1 MLNVLFTTINFY
13 MCSLYCFCFLSSRV
27 VQFTACFMTLLAL
40 IFIVNW
46 NFKLLNLHSILLCY
60 YCLCCCCPLIIIM
73 IIIYLLLLLFTHFF
87 VYSFIFIILSVYLF
101 CGLDLYKVQYFKS
114 SPHKD
119 ILHFILNAFKICK
132 MKYVNL

>member
-27 VQFTACFMTLLAL
+27 VQFTPCFMTLLAL

-46 NFKLLNLHSILLCY
+46 NFKLLNLQSILLCY

-73 IIIYLLLLLFTHFF
+73 IIIYYYYYLLIFLFIHLYLL
-87 VYSFIFIILSVYLF
+87 YYLF
-101 CGLDLYKVQYFKS
+101 IYFVVLTCIRYNTLSPLPTKDL
-114 SPHKD
+114 
-119 ILHFILNAFKICK
+119 LHFILNAFKICK

>member
-27 VQFTACFMTLLAL
+27 VQFTPCFMTLLAL

-73 IIIYLLLLLFTHFF
+73 IIICLLLLLFTHFF

-114 SPHKD
+114 SSHKRFTTFH
-119 ILHFILNAFKICK
+119 IECL
-132 MKYVNL
+132 